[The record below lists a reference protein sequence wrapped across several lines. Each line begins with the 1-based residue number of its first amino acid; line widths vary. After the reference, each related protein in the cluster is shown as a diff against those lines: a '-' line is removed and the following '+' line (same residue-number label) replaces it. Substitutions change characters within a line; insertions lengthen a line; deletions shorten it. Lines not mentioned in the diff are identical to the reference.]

1 MHTRKVTGGLSVFS
15 AAVIASLAG
24 VSAVN
29 GAATPV
35 QEMSRTVENLC
46 PSLKNSYAA
55 NPASLTAAEQDVLFR
70 CGELKLAAGQSFANL
85 TEAQRNGLGN
95 MTSEESSVMG
105 AATVALSG
113 AQNTAVLGRLSS
125 LRGKTASSVAATG
138 PAPVNPQTALL
149 PQENETV
156 RQQDSEYSQEGDG
169 SVVVNPL
176 QIQNGYAGSFSQTS
190 EFGKWGV
197 FLNASFGSGNK
208 DASLREPGFDFD
220 SWSLVS
226 GLDYRLTDQLVL
238 GVAVSYGA
246 TESTI
251 DSNGGDV
258 DLDGFGGALYGTY
271 YRNDFYVDFLAGMNG
286 KEYDTRRRVSYTVAS
301 KSGGDTVVD
310 QLFNGDTDAVD
321 AAVSLGAGYNMAVS
335 GFTITPFAHLAYLE
349 STIDGYTEDLD
360 GGNSNAGFGLALRVD
375 EQEVKS
381 LASTLGVQLAY
392 AVNTSFGVMTPYLR
406 ADWEHEFENDARN
419 ITAHFAAVDNRYESL
434 NTITIP
440 TDEPDRD
447 FANLGGGLLT
457 VLPGGWQCFV
467 DYSTVLG
474 YADLTLHRFVVG
486 MRADF

>member
-1 MHTRKVTGGLSVFS
+1 MHTNKSMCGLSVFS
-15 AAVIASLAG
+15 AAVLAG
-24 VSAVN
+24 LTSVSVAY

-46 PSLKNSYAA
+46 PSLKNSYTV
-55 NPASLTAAEQDVLFR
+55 NPASLTPAEQDVLLR

-105 AATVALSG
+105 AATVALAG

-125 LRGKTASSVAATG
+125 LRTKTASSVAAG
-138 PAPVNPQTALL
+138 GFAPAKPQTAL
-149 PQENETV
+149 PSPENETV
-156 RQQDSEYSQEGDG
+156 RQQDGTSSHEGG

-176 QIQNGYAGSFSQTS
+176 QIENGYAGGFSQMS

-197 FLNASFGSGNK
+197 FFNGSFGSGNK

-238 GVAVSYGA
+238 GVALSYGA

-271 YRNDFYVDFLAGMNG
+271 YRDDFYVDFLAGMNG

-301 KSGGDTVVD
+301 KSGGQTLVD
-310 QLFNGDTDAVD
+310 QVFNGDTDSVD
-321 AAVSLGAGYNMAVS
+321 ATVSLGAGYNMAVS

-349 STIDGYTEDLD
+349 STIDGYTEDLE

-381 LASTLGVQLAY
+381 LTSTLGVQLAY

-406 ADWEHEFENDARN
+406 GDWEHEFENDARN

-434 NTITIP
+434 NTISIP

-447 FANLGGGLLT
+447 FANLGGGLVA

-474 YADLTLHRFVVG
+474 YEDLTLHSFVVG
-486 MRADF
+486 MRAEF